1 LENLDSSDHI
11 VEMFMGIYGAGRSTA
26 LRWAVQGLRTLQDV
40 LEKGNVTENQ
50 RIGIELYEVCP
61 PTA

>member
-1 LENLDSSDHI
+1 
-11 VEMFMGIYGAGRSTA
+11 MGIYGAGRSTA

-61 PTA
+61 LTARLTLGFLKANPER